1 MVAASLYQSR
11 LDIWPAVVGAAV
23 TIPRRRDPAWSSS
36 WLIGRSSA
44 QRATRWVV
52 LGSACSSFPA
62 ALLHLVSR
70 RDLVISP
77 VFIFSIPRQCNV
89 MGAERMSVFVMSCIV
104 ALASAESHGAQS
116 CSCQGQP
123 LPRTTAAA
131 CSGAHGR
138 AAPAHDCRHG
148 SAVGQLALATI
159 YIAQVVFAAEL
170 RLAPVATIPSFVL
183 LWVGLL
189 VSWCIFPAMFCDIW
203 RACSRSRRRAGLSR
217 PSAWVAG
224 DAVSRGAG
232 SGSSVVQTSGSAT
245 ARSAHQRGDQASRS
259 VGTAQ
264 RPWSHEER
272 AARRRAPQAGQS
284 RWTLAW
290 AAVRR

>member
-1 MVAASLYQSR
+1 
-11 LDIWPAVVGAAV
+11 
-23 TIPRRRDPAWSSS
+23 
-36 WLIGRSSA
+36 
-44 QRATRWVV
+44 
-52 LGSACSSFPA
+52 
-62 ALLHLVSR
+62 
-70 RDLVISP
+70 
-77 VFIFSIPRQCNV
+77 
-89 MGAERMSVFVMSCIV
+89 MSVFVMSCIV
-104 ALASAESHGAQS
+104 ALASAEAMAPKLLVPRSTPASDHCRRVVRARTGVQ
-116 CSCQGQP
+116 
-123 LPRTTAAA
+123 LPPMTAVTVLRWA
-131 CSGAHGR
+131 
-138 AAPAHDCRHG
+138 
-148 SAVGQLALATI
+148 QLALATI

-264 RPWSHEER
+264 ASLEPRGTRGASQGAPGGSVEVDSGLGSRASVTTDRESSPSAGSQGGLTPGSRVGLSRLVGASSGVCWNGAVGER
-272 AARRRAPQAGQS
+272 RDVDRVLERHARDSALPGRGGDRVHRNDHAYHHGA
-284 RWTLAW
+284 R
-290 AAVRR
+290 